1 MECGDEMQ
9 RDYIFHTRCLVN
21 DKLCSVI
28 VDGGSCCN
36 VASSLLV
43 DKLGLPTTTHPKPYG
58 LQWLNDCGKL
68 RVTKQVVV
76 PFTIGKYNDEVLC
89 DVVPMVA
96 THLLLGRP
104 CQYDRSVVHDGRKNR
119 YTVTKE
125 GRTYSLLPMTPAQEY
140 EDVFPNELPPG
151 LPPIRGIEHQIDLV
165 PGAQIP
171 NRPAYRTNP
180 KETKELQRQVE
191 ELMEKGYVR
200 ESMSPCAV
208 PVLLVPKKDGSY
220 RISDKNLVSKL
231 EWKKALSGKNSK
243 RVLKM
248 SQEQTSGL
256 NMDNP
261 FYQQALVQHLER
273 IGRQLSNLTDRI
285 ERIEQNSGNG
295 RQNTNEGQNRARGS
309 RVNNAPPIDDWGD
322 ENDDDSDEGD
332 DQHSAAHDDHHRP
345 RGMTGN
351 RGGRGGGRNL
361 RRGNM
366 EEARGRGRVDG
377 NISGIKMKIPPFQ
390 GKANPDAYLEWERKV
405 DLIFDCHNYSEEKKV
420 KLAVVEFTDYAIV
433 WELHQR
439 LQGLVQGNKSVE
451 EYFKEMEMAMIRAN
465 VEEDREAT
473 MARFLKGLN
482 LDIANLV
489 ELQHYVELDDMLNMA
504 IKIEKQLK
512 KKKAFKMGVGMNLG
526 NNAPWKPNWKKGEIS
541 DSKVVSKEKKEE
553 TRGGEKPSV
562 TEKGKGQN
570 TSSGR
575 TRDIKCFRCLGKGH
589 YASQCPNKRVM
600 VMRPNGE
607 IESEDDDVDDDD
619 ASESMPPLEEASDV
633 EHAVGGNILVV
644 RRALSAQAKE
654 EEGDALQRENIFHT
668 RCLVNGKTC
677 SMIVDSG
684 SCVNVAS
691 TLMVAKL
698 GMRTIKHPRPYKL
711 QWLNDCGEIKVNK
724 QVMLAF
730 SIGRYK
736 DEVLC
741 DVVPMHAG
749 HILLGRPW
757 QYDRK
762 EFEDVFPEEIPNGL
776 PPIRGIEHQ
785 IDFVPGAVIPN
796 RPAYR
801 TNPEEAKELQRQVE
815 ELLAKGHV
823 RESMS
828 PCYVIVLLVPKKDGS
843 MRFVVS
849 GKGIEVDEDKVRAI
863 REWPTPK
870 SVSDVRSFHGLASFY
885 RRFVKDFSTIASPLN
900 EVVKKNVGF
909 KWGEEQEHAFNSLKE
924 KLCSAPLLA
933 LPDFSKTFEIECDAS
948 GVGIGGVLKQE
959 RRPIAYFSEKLSG
972 ATLNYST
979 YDKELYALVRAL
991 ETWQHYLWP
1000 KEFVI
1005 HSDHESLKY
1014 LKGQNKLNKRHAK
1027 WSEFIEGFPYV
1038 IQYKQGKEN
1047 VVADVLSRR
1056 YTLLSMLD
1064 ARLLGFE
1071 HVKEMYANDD
1081 DFGKV
1086 FAFCEHAAY
1095 DKFYR
1100 HNGFL
1105 FRENKLCVPKCSIRE
1120 LLVKESHAG
1129 GLMGHFGVAKT
1140 LEILKEHFYW
1150 PHMKRDV
1157 ERVCARCVACM
1168 KAKSKVRPHGLYMP
1182 LSVPSEPWV
1191 DLSMDFILGLPRTKK
1206 GHDSIFVVVDR
1217 FSKMA
1222 HFIPCHKTDDASY
1235 IASLFFREIV
1245 RLHGIPRTI
1254 VSDRDVKFLSHF
1266 WKVLWGKLGTKLC
1279 FSTTCHPQT
1288 DGQTEVVN
1296 RTVGTLLRA
1305 MIKQN
1310 LKAWEE
1316 CIPFIEFAYNRSMHS
1331 STGYSPFELVYGFN
1345 PLTPLDLLPLPTNEL
1360 ASLDGKRKA

>member
-1 MECGDEMQ
+1 M
-9 RDYIFHTRCLVN
+9 
-21 DKLCSVI
+21 
-28 VDGGSCCN
+28 GGSPIC
-36 VASSLLV
+36 SQKS
-43 DKLGLPTTTHPKPYG
+43 PS
-58 LQWLNDCGKL
+58 
-68 RVTKQVVV
+68 
-76 PFTIGKYNDEVLC
+76 I
-89 DVVPMVA
+89 
-96 THLLLGRP
+96 LLL
-104 CQYDRSVVHDGRKNR
+104 K
-119 YTVTKE
+119 
-125 GRTYSLLPMTPAQEY
+125 LL
-140 EDVFPNELPPG
+140 L
-151 LPPIRGIEHQIDLV
+151 
-165 PGAQIP
+165 
-171 NRPAYRTNP
+171 
-180 KETKELQRQVE
+180 
-191 ELMEKGYVR
+191 
-200 ESMSPCAV
+200 S
-208 PVLLVPKKDGSY
+208 
-220 RISDKNLVSKL
+220 SDKNLVSKI
-231 EWKKALSGKNSK
+231 EWKKALSGKNSR

-273 IGRQLSNLTDRI
+273 IGTQLSNLADRI

-295 RQNTNEGQNRARGS
+295 RQNINEGQNRARGS
-309 RVNNAPPIDDWGD
+309 RVNNAPPTDDWGD
-322 ENDDDSDEGD
+322 ENDDDSDEED
-332 DQHSAAHDDHHRP
+332 DQHSAAHDDHYRP
-345 RGMTGN
+345 RGMRGN

-390 GKANPDAYLEWERKV
+390 GKANPDAYLEWQRKV
-405 DLIFDCHNYSEEKKV
+405 DLIFYCHNYSEEKKV

-433 WELHQR
+433 WWDQLLTKRRRNGMRGVETWDEMKQIMRDRFVPQHYYRELHQR

-473 MARFLKGLN
+473 MARFVKGLN
-482 LDIANLV
+482 LDIANIV

-512 KKKAFKMGVGMNLG
+512 KKKAFKMGVGMNSS
-526 NNAPWKPNWKKGEIS
+526 NNAPWKPNWKKGETY
-541 DSKVVSKEKKEE
+541 DSKAVSKEKKEE

-575 TRDIKCFRCLGKGH
+575 TRDIQCFRCLGKEH

-600 VMRPNGE
+600 VMRQNGE

-644 RRALSAQAKE
+644 THALSAQAKE

-711 QWLNDCGEIKVNK
+711 QWLNECGEIKVNK

-762 EFEDVFPEEIPNGL
+762 VFEDVFPEEIRNVL
-776 PPIRGIEHQ
+776 PPIRGKEHQ

-828 PCYVIVLLVPKKDGS
+828 PCAVPVLLVPKKDGS

-909 KWGEEQEHAFNSLKE
+909 KWGEEQENAFNSLKE
-924 KLCSAPLLA
+924 KLCSASLLA

-948 GVGIGGVLKQE
+948 GVGIGAVLKQE

-979 YDKELYALVRAL
+979 YDKEMYALVRAL

-1005 HSDHESLKY
+1005 HSDHGSLKY

-1047 VVADVLSRR
+1047 VVADALSR
-1056 YTLLSMLD
+1056 
-1064 ARLLGFE
+1064 
-1071 HVKEMYANDD
+1071 
-1081 DFGKV
+1081 
-1086 FAFCEHAAY
+1086 
-1095 DKFYR
+1095 R

-1120 LLVKESHAG
+1120 LLVKESHVG

-1157 ERVCARCVACM
+1157 ERLCARCVTCM
-1168 KAKSKVRPHGLYMP
+1168 KAKSKVRPHGQYMP

-1206 GHDSIFVVVDR
+1206 GHDSIFVVADR

-1254 VSDRDVKFLSHF
+1254 VSDRDVKFISHF

-1296 RTVGTLLRA
+1296 RTMGTLLRA
-1305 MIKQN
+1305 MIKKN

-1345 PLTPLDLLPLPTNEL
+1345 PLTPLDLLPLPLVWVHLRKERFATQRKSKLQPRSDEPFEVLERINDNAYKINLPDDDNSRTNSFEEGEDDEEPVAPIPHQGPITRAMAKKL
-1360 ASLDGKRKA
+1360 QGLVHKHITKSNLLQVFGLDLEEGSQPCCTFLCIFEEPRDQVASVQVGIHVAATSANPS

>member
-1 MECGDEMQ
+1 
-9 RDYIFHTRCLVN
+9 
-21 DKLCSVI
+21 
-28 VDGGSCCN
+28 
-36 VASSLLV
+36 
-43 DKLGLPTTTHPKPYG
+43 
-58 LQWLNDCGKL
+58 
-68 RVTKQVVV
+68 
-76 PFTIGKYNDEVLC
+76 
-89 DVVPMVA
+89 
-96 THLLLGRP
+96 
-104 CQYDRSVVHDGRKNR
+104 
-119 YTVTKE
+119 
-125 GRTYSLLPMTPAQEY
+125 
-140 EDVFPNELPPG
+140 
-151 LPPIRGIEHQIDLV
+151 
-165 PGAQIP
+165 
-171 NRPAYRTNP
+171 
-180 KETKELQRQVE
+180 
-191 ELMEKGYVR
+191 
-200 ESMSPCAV
+200 
-208 PVLLVPKKDGSY
+208 
-220 RISDKNLVSKL
+220 
-231 EWKKALSGKNSK
+231 
-243 RVLKM
+243 
-248 SQEQTSGL
+248 
-256 NMDNP
+256 
-261 FYQQALVQHLER
+261 
-273 IGRQLSNLTDRI
+273 
-285 ERIEQNSGNG
+285 
-295 RQNTNEGQNRARGS
+295 
-309 RVNNAPPIDDWGD
+309 
-322 ENDDDSDEGD
+322 
-332 DQHSAAHDDHHRP
+332 
-345 RGMTGN
+345 
-351 RGGRGGGRNL
+351 
-361 RRGNM
+361 
-366 EEARGRGRVDG
+366 
-377 NISGIKMKIPPFQ
+377 
-390 GKANPDAYLEWERKV
+390 
-405 DLIFDCHNYSEEKKV
+405 
-420 KLAVVEFTDYAIV
+420 
-433 WELHQR
+433 
-439 LQGLVQGNKSVE
+439 
-451 EYFKEMEMAMIRAN
+451 
-465 VEEDREAT
+465 
-473 MARFLKGLN
+473 
-482 LDIANLV
+482 
-489 ELQHYVELDDMLNMA
+489 
-504 IKIEKQLK
+504 
-512 KKKAFKMGVGMNLG
+512 MGVGMNLG
-526 NNAPWKPNWKKGEIS
+526 NNASWKPNWKKGETS
-541 DSKVVSKEKKEE
+541 DSKAVSKEKKEE

-562 TEKGKGQN
+562 TEKGNGQN

-589 YASQCPNKRVM
+589 YASQCLNKRVM

-668 RCLVNGKTC
+668 SCLVNGKTC

-762 EFEDVFPEEIPNGL
+762 VVHDGFRNRYSFDHDGRRVTLAALSPAQAFEDQLRIRQSMNEQQQREAELREFEDVFPEEIPNGL

-785 IDFVPGAVIPN
+785 IDFVLRKFVVVYFDDILVYSQN
-796 RPAYR
+796 MHDH
-801 TNPEEAKELQRQVE
+801 LLHLRQVFE
-815 ELLAKGHV
+815 VLRKEHLYANLKKCTFC
-823 RESMS
+823 MDK
-828 PCYVIVLLVPKKDGS
+828 VIFLG
-843 MRFVVS
+843 FVVS

-948 GVGIGGVLKQE
+948 GVGIGAVLKQE

-1005 HSDHESLKY
+1005 HSNHESLKY

-1047 VVADVLSRR
+1047 VVADALSRR

-1086 FAFCEHAAY
+1086 FAFREHAAY

-1129 GLMGHFGVAKT
+1129 GLMGHFGGCR
-1140 LEILKEHFYW
+1140 ES
-1150 PHMKRDV
+1150 
-1157 ERVCARCVACM
+1157 VC
-1168 KAKSKVRPHGLYMP
+1168 
-1182 LSVPSEPWV
+1182 
-1191 DLSMDFILGLPRTKK
+1191 
-1206 GHDSIFVVVDR
+1206 
-1217 FSKMA
+1217 
-1222 HFIPCHKTDDASY
+1222 
-1235 IASLFFREIV
+1235 
-1245 RLHGIPRTI
+1245 
-1254 VSDRDVKFLSHF
+1254 
-1266 WKVLWGKLGTKLC
+1266 
-1279 FSTTCHPQT
+1279 
-1288 DGQTEVVN
+1288 
-1296 RTVGTLLRA
+1296 
-1305 MIKQN
+1305 
-1310 LKAWEE
+1310 
-1316 CIPFIEFAYNRSMHS
+1316 
-1331 STGYSPFELVYGFN
+1331 
-1345 PLTPLDLLPLPTNEL
+1345 
-1360 ASLDGKRKA
+1360 